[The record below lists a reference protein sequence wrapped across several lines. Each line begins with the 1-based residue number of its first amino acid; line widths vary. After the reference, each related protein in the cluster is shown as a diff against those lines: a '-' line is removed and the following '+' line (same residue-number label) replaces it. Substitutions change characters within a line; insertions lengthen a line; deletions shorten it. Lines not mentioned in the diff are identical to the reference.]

1 MTDLKNNEQYFDV
14 SFEKL
19 SSPDEKYSDVEF
31 EDCQ

>member
-19 SSPDEKYSDVEF
+19 YSPDEKY
-31 EDCQ
+31 